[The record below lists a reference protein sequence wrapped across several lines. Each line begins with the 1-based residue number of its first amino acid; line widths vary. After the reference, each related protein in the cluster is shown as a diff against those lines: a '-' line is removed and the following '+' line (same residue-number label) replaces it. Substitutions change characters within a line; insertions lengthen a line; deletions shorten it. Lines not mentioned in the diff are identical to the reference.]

1 MKPTLWIGLVM
12 GISSQL
18 MAQTHTEMIVKEF
31 TFEKKGI
38 QNALMIANIN
48 GHIKVEAYDGDKIQ
62 VEVTKKIQGK
72 TQERLETGKTEIQL
86 GVVDLADTIILY
98 VNSPCNHF
106 EKSNPRSQHSHMGTK
121 WGYAWDQRGRSCHEI
136 YDYSMDFKVK
146 IPASVNLLVSTIN
159 NGDIVIENVKSP
171 LKANNINGSIRLQ
184 NLMREAEATTINGDV
199 DVEYVQNPQRN
210 CRFYTLNGDINALFQ
225 KGLEASIGFQ
235 SFNGS
240 LYTNV
245 DRVELLPVVVEKE
258 QDDKGTKYKVND
270 NQFKIGAGGAY
281 LDFETFNGNV
291 YVKEKLN

>member
-1 MKPTLWIGLVM
+1 MKPKLWIGLFM

-18 MAQTHTEMIVKEF
+18 MAQTHTEKIVKEF
-31 TFEKKGI
+31 TFEKIGAH
-38 QNALMIANIN
+38 NALMIANIN
-48 GHIKVEAYDGDKIQ
+48 GHIKVESYQGDKIQ
-62 VEVTKKIQGK
+62 VEVTKNIQAK

-106 EKSNPRSQHSHMGTK
+106 EKSNATSRHSHMGTK
-121 WGYAWDQRGRSCHEI
+121 WGYSWDQRGRSCHET
-136 YDYSMDFKVK
+136 YEYTMDFTLK

-159 NGDIVIENVKSP
+159 NGDIIIENIKSVVK
-171 LKANNINGSIRLQ
+171 AHNINGSIRLH
-184 NLMREAEATTINGDV
+184 NLMREAEASTINGDV
-199 DVEYVQNPQRN
+199 DVEYVQNPQKN

-225 KGLEASIGFQ
+225 KGLAASMGFQ

-240 LYTNV
+240 LYTNINHL
-245 DRVELLPVVVEKE
+245 EHLPVVVEKKQHE
-258 QDDKGTKYKVND
+258 KGTKYKIND

-291 YVKEKLN
+291 YVK